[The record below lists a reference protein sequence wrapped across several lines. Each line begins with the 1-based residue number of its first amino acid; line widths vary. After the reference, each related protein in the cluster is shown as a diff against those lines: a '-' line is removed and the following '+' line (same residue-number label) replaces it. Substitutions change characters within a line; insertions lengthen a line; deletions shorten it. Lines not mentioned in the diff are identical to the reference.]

1 MFLIN
6 KINKFLFPFY
16 KDREI
21 KEIFSLLN
29 FDKKNNVMLVGGCV
43 RNFLNNE
50 NIGDIDLATT
60 LKPEEVIQ
68 IFSKT
73 SFKIIKSGIDHGTLT
88 LLKNGKNFE
97 ITTLREDIL
106 TDGRHAKVVFGKD
119 WRADSD
125 RRDFTINAIYLSSNG
140 KLFDPQGGY
149 KDLKNSKIKFIGDP
163 ENRIKED
170 YLRILR
176 FLRFVIQYEDLSS
189 DKQVYNIIKKNLN
202 GIITLSKE
210 RVFSELNKIINSEN
224 LTTIFKNKDLN
235 EIFKIIFPELKYLDR
250 LKKINKKIYKN
261 IMQSEK
267 DIVLALLIIDQ
278 SNNHNYFAHKY
289 KVSNLLRDNLN
300 FYHKYFYE
308 YKKNKNFFTIDLKK
322 NIFYHGKNKMKS
334 LAKFC
339 FIRNNKNYNYIQK
352 NLKEIENSKIPE
364 FPVNGKYLLDR
375 GFKSGKKIGEV
386 LKKIELKWIENN
398 FIIKNEDLDK
408 FLKKYN

>member
-125 RRDFTINAIYLSSNG
+125 RRDFTINAIYLSPNG

-224 LTTIFKNKDLN
+224 LITIFKNKDLN

>member
-189 DKQVYNIIKKNLN
+189 NKQVYNIIKKNLN

-224 LTTIFKNKDLN
+224 LITIFKNKDLN

>member
-224 LTTIFKNKDLN
+224 LITIFKNKDLN